1 MNMTPKDFIT
11 TWFEHIDGKKFDGL
25 KKLMDKNHQFN
36 NPMAPAPLNSEQHL
50 GMMQMM
56 TASFEGEYLIDKI
69 LTEGEWVTAR
79 GRWTG
84 KHTGE
89 FNGIPATGKKVEFSW
104 LDMMHIVNGKVVEE
118 YFEMNP
124 MSIMT
129 QIGAV
134 PA

>member
-1 MNMTPKDFIT
+1 MTPKDFVT
-11 TWFEHIDGKKFDGL
+11 TWFSHIDSKKFDGL
-25 KKLMDKNHQFN
+25 KKLMASSHQFN
-36 NPMAPAPLNSEQHL
+36 NPMTPAPIGSEQHL
-50 GMMQMM
+50 GMVQMM
-56 TASFEGEYLIDKI
+56 TASFDGKHLVDQVVA
-69 LTEGEWVTAR
+69 EGEWVTAR

-89 FNGIPATGKKVEFSW
+89 FNGIAATGKPVEFSW
-104 LDMMHIVNGKVVEE
+104 IDMMHVVNGKLEEE

-124 MSIMT
+124 MAIMQ